1 MNWIWWQISSDQL
14 EKTVLRFQM
23 ATEAALTRHGKKITE
38 KQMELRRMADIVIDL
53 YAMTAVLGRA
63 SRSYSIGLPN
73 CDHEVLIFLTRIF
86 SHSYFN
92 SGSS

>member
-1 MNWIWWQISSDQL
+1 
-14 EKTVLRFQM
+14 M

-73 CDHEVLIFLTRIF
+73 CAHEVLIFLTRIF